1 MKVDQQWVKDN
12 FDIISKIYNRL
23 NRDQASSNR
32 SVDLHKLKIDADT
45 VRYRAYYEL
54 ARKQEKERV
63 NKAKTIGDNLERIRM
78 NEVIECN
85 ASNTKQAISNTDEAI
100 DLLDD
105 QLKQKD
111 KIIKVFSN
119 QITEKDKQISE
130 IMKQIDKQIS
140 EMMKQINKLI
150 ESFNTISRT

>member
-105 QLKQKD
+105 QLKEKD

-130 IMKQIDKQIS
+130 IMKQIAEKD
-140 EMMKQINKLI
+140 KQINKLI